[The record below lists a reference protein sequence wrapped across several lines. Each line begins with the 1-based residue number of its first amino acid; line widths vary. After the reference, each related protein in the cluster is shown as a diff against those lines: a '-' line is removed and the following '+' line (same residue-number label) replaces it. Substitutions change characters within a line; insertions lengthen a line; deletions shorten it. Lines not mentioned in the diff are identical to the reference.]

1 MNQEDY
7 EIYKNFLIWTITY
20 NLADSGEWR
29 GKVQIMRKNGSK
41 IQPFTILEN
50 TFKTEEEAILRSLE
64 YGRLLI
70 DGLIPGHFFENI

>member
-1 MNQEDY
+1 MQTQWVSY
-7 EIYKNFLIWTITY
+7 GNFIMQAIPDFLVG
-20 NLADSGEWR
+20 SGEWR

-50 TFKTEEEAILRSLE
+50 TFKTEEEAIGRSIE

-70 DGLIPGHFFENI
+70 DGLIPGHYLENI